1 MIPILRQAMVQ
12 DKGWF
17 SDDEMVDII
26 TVCQSLP
33 GVIAIN
39 MATFVGFK
47 RHKILGSIIA
57 TIGVILPSFIIILI
71 IAMGLNFISD
81 NPYVTGAL
89 SGLRAAATGMVA
101 VAIYTIGKTAIKDK
115 ESALIAG
122 ISFLLMAF
130 MHVSIMII
138 VSILIIIGIVR
149 AYINLKKE
157 KGNL

>member
-17 SDDEMVDII
+17 TDDEMVDII

-47 RHKILGSIIA
+47 RRKIMGSIVA

-81 NPYVTGAL
+81 NPYVMGAL

-101 VAIYTIGKTAIKDK
+101 FAIYTIGRAAIKDK
-115 ESALIAG
+115 ESAIIAV
-122 ISFLLMAF
+122 ISFLLITF

-138 VSILIIIGIVR
+138 ISVLIIVGIIR

-157 KGNL
+157 KGGL